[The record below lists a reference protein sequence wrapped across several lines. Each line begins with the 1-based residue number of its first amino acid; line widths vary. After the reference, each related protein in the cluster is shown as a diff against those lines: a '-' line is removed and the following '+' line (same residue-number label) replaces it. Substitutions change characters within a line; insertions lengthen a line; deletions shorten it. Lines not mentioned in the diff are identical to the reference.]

1 MLLLL
6 ESKTVKLPAPKNI
19 YSEDI
24 VVSNDVLM
32 FATSKTSIKHRGEPY
47 NASDGRETEMVA
59 ARWEN
64 YEFHNQI
71 SPQKQDFSQF
81 FLIKSM

>member
-1 MLLLL
+1 ML
-6 ESKTVKLPAPKNI
+6 EGKTVKLPAPKNI

-24 VVSNDVLM
+24 VISNDVLM
-32 FATSKTSIKHRGEPY
+32 FGTSKTSIKHRREPY
-47 NASDGRETEMVA
+47 NASDDRETEMVA

-64 YEFHNQI
+64 YEFRNQF